1 MANTF
6 KVKTKAGIGTSITTV
21 YTVPSSTTTIVLG
34 LIVGNVTGSA
44 VNATVHVESDTS
56 DTETNGNVEL
66 VTNAPI
72 PAGGSL
78 ETLGGGKLYYKR
90 LTYYRTS
97 DTASSLDVALSIME
111 IHKMAATI
119 PTNGIVLNSG
129 SNVADGDYTGQ
140 WSRYKF
146 WLLQITSAKLL
157 MTMKKAHDIVVK
169 PNEMLY
175 FETDYNLYKLWRQFR
190 YF

>member
-78 ETLGGGKLYYKR
+78 ELLSGSKVVMQAGDILKV
-90 LTYYRTS
+90 TS
-97 DTASSLDVALSIME
+97 DTASSIDAALSFME
-111 IHKMAATI
+111 IT
-119 PTNGIVLNSG
+119 
-129 SNVADGDYTGQ
+129 
-140 WSRYKF
+140 
-146 WLLQITSAKLL
+146 
-157 MTMKKAHDIVVK
+157 
-169 PNEMLY
+169 
-175 FETDYNLYKLWRQFR
+175 
-190 YF
+190 